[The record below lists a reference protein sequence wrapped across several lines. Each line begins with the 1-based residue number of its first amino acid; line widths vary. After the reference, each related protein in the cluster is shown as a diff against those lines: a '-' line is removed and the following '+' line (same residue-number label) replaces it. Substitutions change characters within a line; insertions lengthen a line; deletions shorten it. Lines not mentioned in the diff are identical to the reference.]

1 MSPKF
6 TFRTH
11 VRIPVSCFV
20 DYVGDGL
27 IGMGVVQDFSVDG
40 WRISGEQ
47 PARVGMDL
55 ALRVMLPR
63 EPAPIAV
70 EAATVQWGRG
80 REFGIHIGARRLK
93 PVSDDGLN
101 PCSNQAASSNGTLFS
116 SIASRLIPG

>member
-27 IGMGVVQDFSVDG
+27 IGTGVVQDFSVDG

-63 EPAPIAV
+63 EPAPIEV
-70 EAATVQWGRG
+70 EAATVQWVRG
-80 REFGIHIGARRLK
+80 REFGVHIVRMSAEAEVRLRRWIESVLK
-93 PVSDDGLN
+93 
-101 PCSNQAASSNGTLFS
+101 SS
-116 SIASRLIPG
+116 RVV